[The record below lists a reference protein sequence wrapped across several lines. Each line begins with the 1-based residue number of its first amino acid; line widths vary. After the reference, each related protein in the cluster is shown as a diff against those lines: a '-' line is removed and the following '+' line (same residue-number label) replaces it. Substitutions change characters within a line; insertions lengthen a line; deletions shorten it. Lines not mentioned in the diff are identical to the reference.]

1 VFWQLFPIINII
13 LFRNIT
19 RKFDVFVKINKNRQ
33 LVSPFLTKKNFC
45 EFYILDSQEQK
56 KISKGETKM
65 IIGVPKEIK
74 NNENRVALT
83 PAGVVSFIK
92 AGHRVLVEKN
102 AGIGSGFAN
111 EDYASAGAEII
122 EQAADVWAQAEM
134 IMKVKEPLESEYQ
147 YFRPGLILFTYLHL
161 AAEPSLA
168 KALKEK
174 EVAAIAYETVE
185 VNRTLPLLT
194 PMSEVA
200 GRMAAQIGAQF
211 LQKTNGGKGI
221 LLAGVPGV
229 SRGKVTIIG
238 GGIVGTNAAKMAIGL
253 GADVTIIDLNAE
265 RLRQL
270 DDIFGNQIKTLM
282 SNPFN
287 IAEAVAEADLL
298 IGAVLIPGA
307 KAPKLV
313 TEEMVKT
320 MKPGSVIVD
329 VAIDQGGIVETS
341 DHVTTHDNPTYVKH
355 GVVHYAV
362 ANMPGAVPRT
372 STMALTNVTVPYAL
386 QIANKG
392 FVKAIQENP
401 ALKRGVNVLNGEI
414 TYEAVAKDLS
424 YDYVTVEAALEKETA
439 TV

>member
-1 VFWQLFPIINII
+1 
-13 LFRNIT
+13 
-19 RKFDVFVKINKNRQ
+19 
-33 LVSPFLTKKNFC
+33 
-45 EFYILDSQEQK
+45 
-56 KISKGETKM
+56 M

-74 NNENRVALT
+74 NNENRVAIT
-83 PAGVVSFIK
+83 PAGVASFVGT
-92 AGHRVLVEKN
+92 GHRVLIEN
-102 AGIGSGFAN
+102 EAGIGSNFTN
-111 EDYASAGAEII
+111 EDYVKAGAEIV
-122 EQAADVWAQAEM
+122 ETAADVWAQAEM
-134 IMKVKEPLESEYQ
+134 VMKVKEPLASEYS

-161 AAEPSLA
+161 AAEPALA
-168 KALKEK
+168 KALKDSG
-174 EVAAIAYETVE
+174 VTAIAYETVA

-211 LQKTNGGKGI
+211 LQKSNGGKGI

-238 GGIVGTNAAKMAIGL
+238 GGGVGTNAAKIAIGL
-253 GADVTIIDLNAE
+253 GADVTIIDLSPE

-270 DDIFGNQIKTLM
+270 DDIFGNQINTLV
-282 SNPFN
+282 SNPYN
-287 IAEAVAEADLL
+287 IADAVAESDLV

-329 VAIDQGGIVETS
+329 VAIDQGGIVETI
-341 DHVTTHDNPTYVKH
+341 DHITTHDQPTYEKH

-372 STMALTNVTVPYAL
+372 STIALTNVTVPYAL
-386 QIANKG
+386 QIASKG
-392 FVKAIQENP
+392 VHKAIAQNE
-401 ALKRGVNVLNGEI
+401 ALKLGVNIANGAI
-414 TYEAVAKDLS
+414 TYEAVAHDLG
-424 YDYVTVEAALEKETA
+424 YDYVSVDVALEKELA
-439 TV
+439 SI